1 MQPLIK
7 AVWVKMHCVGKSALF
22 DAFLRNFLPS
32 VLDDVLCLSQQQME
46 QQQQRSRGQEVS
58 TPDVAL
64 QSQLI
69 QHR

>member
-1 MQPLIK
+1 
-7 AVWVKMHCVGKSALF
+7 MHCVGKSALF
-22 DAFLRNFLPS
+22 DAFLRNFLPSS

>member
-1 MQPLIK
+1 
-7 AVWVKMHCVGKSALF
+7 MHCVGKSALF

-32 VLDDVLCLSQQQME
+32 SLLDDVLCLSQQQME